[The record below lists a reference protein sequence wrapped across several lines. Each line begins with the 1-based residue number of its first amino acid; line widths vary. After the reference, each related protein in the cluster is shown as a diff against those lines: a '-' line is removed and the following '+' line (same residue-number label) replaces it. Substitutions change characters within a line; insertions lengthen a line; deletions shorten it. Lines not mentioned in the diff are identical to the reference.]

1 MSQLGCI
8 SADSTPVATRSRSPG
23 GRSRRGVSLI
33 ETLIVLIMIGA
44 ITALA
49 LPKVR
54 AAQTHESTRNARR
67 EVQSAMARAKGAAVQ
82 RGCRATMHM
91 RAATPKVWVTAC
103 RVTPLS
109 GSPLDTIGG
118 VVYLD
123 ARYGITMTTDADSI
137 PFGPNSIGLAPAT
150 INMGFT
156 KAGYTSS
163 LQITPVGRPI
173 W

>member
-1 MSQLGCI
+1 MSELSGKTVGRPLV
-8 SADSTPVATRSRSPG
+8 ARVATRN
-23 GRSRRGVSLI
+23 RRGVSLI
-33 ETLIVLIMIGA
+33 ETLIVLLMIGA
-44 ITALA
+44 VTALA

-54 AAQTHESTRNARR
+54 TAQTHESTRNARR
-67 EVQSAMARAKGAAVQ
+67 EVQASLARAKGTAVQ

-91 RAATPKVWVTAC
+91 RASGPARVWVTTC
-103 RVTPLS
+103 RITPLV
-109 GSPLDTIGG
+109 GSTLDTIGG
-118 VVYLD
+118 VIYLN
-123 ARYGITMTTDADSI
+123 ARYGVTVSTDADSI
-137 PFGPNSIGLAPAT
+137 PFGPNSLGLGTAM